1 MNTAEPPDSATSV
14 VDVAVGAVSVA
25 FGFAPALL
33 RRTIDQIDFARAL
46 LTKLGCHSAADGESG
61 AGASL
66 APVVPLRPSADEEH
80 GGKVVARTP
89 PEASRP
95 GNSPTPRLVS
105 ELAIPSYDELAASQV
120 IPLLEGLRADELEAV
135 RRHEAAGRG
144 RRTVL
149 SRIAQL
155 QAG

>member
-1 MNTAEPPDSATSV
+1 MNAAEPRGSATRV
-14 VDVAVGAVSVA
+14 ADVAVGAVSVA

-46 LTKLGCHSAADGESG
+46 LTKLGCPTAADDESAVG
-61 AGASL
+61 GSL
-66 APVVPLRPSADEEH
+66 APVVPLRPSPEEEH
-80 GGKVVARTP
+80 GGKVVTRRP
-89 PEASRP
+89 PMASGP
-95 GNSPTPRLVS
+95 GSSPPRLVG

-120 IPLLEGLRADELEAV
+120 IPLLDGLRADELEAV

-155 QAG
+155 QTG